1 MSPRPEPPFTL
12 TDAPDP
18 RLDDVLGAA
27 LQAHFRQR
35 VGFSDSR
42 PLAVVVTDPPTGA
55 PVGGLSGR
63 TSLGLF
69 FVDLFYLPERLRGG
83 GLGGRILAAAEA
95 EAIRRGCVAAALI
108 TANVQAPAFYAKHG
122 WEEFGRVPSLPGIER
137 VFFRKTLPKPEPKSE
152 KEQP

>member
-1 MSPRPEPPFTL
+1 VSPPPETQGTPGFVL

-18 RLDDVLGAA
+18 RLDDVLGAE
-27 LQAHFRQR
+27 LQDHVRGR

-42 PLAVVVTDPPTGA
+42 LLAVVVTDPATGA
-55 PVGGLSGR
+55 PIGGLSGR

-69 FVDLFYLPERLRGG
+69 FLDLFFLPERLRGG

-108 TANVQAPAFYAKHG
+108 TANVQAPAFYAKQG

-137 VFFRKTLPKPEPKSE
+137 VFFRKTL
-152 KEQP
+152 KEQL